1 MAKFTIKNIFKR
13 TSRSLCLPM
22 LALTAC
28 NPSSS
33 TGMVS
38 EATNDPYSAVS
49 NKTYP
54 VDTET
59 LGLTVDEN
67 GTILLAGKPYYAFG
81 VNSFT
86 LVIRYIE
93 GAGESMYRDQFALLK
108 KYNIPFIRV
117 NFGGY
122 WHDYYKKFDSDPAS
136 VLKCMHDV
144 VK

>member
-59 LGLTVDEN
+59 LGLTVDETEQFYWPGN
-67 GTILLAGKPYYAFG
+67 HITHSESIHLR
-81 VNSFT
+81 SSS
-86 LVIRYIE
+86 VI
-93 GAGESMYRDQFALLK
+93 S
-108 KYNIPFIRV
+108 RV
-117 NFGGY
+117 LEKACTVINLRF
-122 WHDYYKKFDSDPAS
+122 
-136 VLKCMHDV
+136 
-144 VK
+144 